1 MSTLELE
8 NIKHPDNAGNNITL
22 AADGSLGTTTFTGGP
37 VTVNNTSLTL
47 KSQGEVGPFMYRSG
61 GAGNDIRF
69 YASNGTIASPTAKTN
84 GQNVGQIHFH
94 PHDGTTYQQVGSI
107 LAYMAGNATTGNTPV
122 GLKFYTGSTTNN
134 LSMAINENGH
144 VTTPQQPSFRA
155 GASGTNTRLPVT
167 DAIVVLNGTTWN
179 IGGHFNTATSTFTAP
194 INGTYCFSYQATL
207 TWATGGGGTY
217 NAVYLKV
224 NGGLATTRVRSIP
237 LGTNQWASHIASW
250 QVYLSANDAVTVW
263 EYAQADNQVD
273 RLWNETSFQGFL
285 LG

>member
-144 VTTPQQPSFRA
+144 VTTPNQPKFLVGFTTTGQISVPDANVIPFNYT
-155 GASGTNTRLPVT
+155 GGQGTFDVGSN
-167 DAIVVLNGTTWN
+167 
-179 IGGHFNTATSTFTAP
+179 FNTSTSRFTAP
-194 INGTYCFSYQATL
+194 VAGHYFLQANITAVTSSTVSAQIMKNGAAITNGGDTMASFINGINNSATMNTTL
-207 TWATGGGGTY
+207 IVYLAVGDYVDARTRNATY
-217 NAVYLKV
+217 NVYK
-224 NGGLATTRVRSIP
+224 NHTWF
-237 LGTNQWASHIASW
+237 LG
-250 QVYLSANDAVTVW
+250 YLI
-263 EYAQADNQVD
+263 
-273 RLWNETSFQGFL
+273 G
-285 LG
+285 

>member
-61 GAGNDIRF
+61 GEGNDLRF

-94 PHDGTTYQQVGSI
+94 PHDGAGYRQVGSI
-107 LAYMAGNATTGNTPV
+107 IAYMAGNATAGNTPV

-134 LSMAINENGH
+134 LSMAINENGIVTMPYQPAFKAH
-144 VTTPQQPSFRA
+144 VYGSSGA
-155 GASGTNTRLPVT
+155 GFSSGSVIPFSATSL
-167 DAIVVLNGTTWN
+167 N
-179 IGGHFNTATSTFTAP
+179 IGSHYNNSNYTFTAP
-194 INGTYCFSYQATL
+194 VAGVYVFGGMFRVDVVAGYVHLIPRINGVGSQQVGEL
-207 TWATGGGGTY
+207 PGLSTGNGGFTAAPFVYLRYLAVNDYISFEGHHNAGGTPPINTQTFLY
-217 NAVYLKV
+217 GYLQ
-224 NGGLATTRVRSIP
+224 S
-237 LGTNQWASHIASW
+237 
-250 QVYLSANDAVTVW
+250 
-263 EYAQADNQVD
+263 
-273 RLWNETSFQGFL
+273 
-285 LG
+285 